1 MMRVLPNLL
10 AIGLR
15 RDLQHM
21 MKVKENE
28 LLYCLNIVNN
38 REGSTDGSCSG
49 ASALPLQRSGADGEA
64 H

>member
-1 MMRVLPNLL
+1 MRVLPNLL

-38 REGSTDGSCSG
+38 REGSTDGSCSVPQPY
-49 ASALPLQRSGADGEA
+49 LCKEVVLTERPID
-64 H
+64 